1 MNDDEKTTEAA
12 GEAKEAA
19 EQSEETA
26 EKAEDSAEKAQEAE
40 GKAEE
45 AAEKAEESAQEAKE
59 AVEEVKEAAVDIKE
73 EVKEEIKQAPK
84 KEIKVSGKLA
94 TIIKDIETLSVIEL
108 SDLVK
113 ALEEKFGVSAAPTM
127 VGVAGAA
134 PAAGSEEA
142 AEEGQTT
149 FNVILAEAGANKISA
164 IKAVR
169 ELVPTLGLKE
179 AKDLV
184 DAAPKQVLEGVGK
197 DAANEAKAK
206 LEAAGAKVELK

>member
-1 MNDDEKTTEAA
+1 MNDDEKVEEATDA
-12 GEAKEAA
+12 AKEAA
-19 EQSEETA
+19 KQSEETA

-40 GKAEE
+40 SKVEE
-45 AAEKAEESAQEAKE
+45 AAEKAEEAAQEAKE
-59 AVEEVKEAAVDIKE
+59 AVEEVKEAAVDTKE
-73 EVKEEIKQAPK
+73 EVKEEVKQAPK

-113 ALEEKFGVSAAPTM
+113 ALEEKFGVSAAPTI

-197 DAANEAKAK
+197 DAACEAKAK